1 MTLYF
6 CYENKSL
13 ETSILTQNLTKRPH
27 NLTEKLGH
35 GSFVKFASKKFV
47 KVLYHLFKFSNL
59 PESRAAAADGGGLS
73 WIGGGLS
80 YLGGGLSYT
89 AGGGLS
95 RITGGAGGAA
105 CLDLTLDGADD
116 GFLKKENR
124 FFTTQTLF
132 NETSKLPKS
141 SSR

>member
-1 MTLYF
+1 MWF
-6 CYENKSL
+6 ARF
-13 ETSILTQNLTKRPH
+13 QNLIFGAR
-27 NLTEKLGH
+27 
-35 GSFVKFASKKFV
+35 F
-47 KVLYHLFKFSNL
+47 LYWVYFTIFLILNL
-59 PESRAAAADGGGLS
+59 PESRAAAAGGGGLS

-95 RITGGAGGAA
+95 RITGGAGGAT

-124 FFTTQTLF
+124 FFTTF
-132 NETSKLPKS
+132 NQTSKISKVA
-141 SSR
+141 